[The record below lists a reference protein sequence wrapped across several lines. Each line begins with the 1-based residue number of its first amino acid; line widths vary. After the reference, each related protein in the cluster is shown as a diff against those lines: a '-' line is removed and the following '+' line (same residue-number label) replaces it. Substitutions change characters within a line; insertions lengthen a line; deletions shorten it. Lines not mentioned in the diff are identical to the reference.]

1 MPIST
6 DIQTRLPDWR
16 NWADALRNRPLVPAD
31 PAVYVIW
38 TDSAVPRLHGTTN
51 VLYIGSTKC
60 LGGATDRA
68 RLYAYT
74 YPSERHARLIKHRTE
89 TLIADG
95 HAISLRWVVLQ
106 HHSEARRLESAFLQ
120 QHLDEHL
127 ELPAF
132 NGKV

>member
-1 MPIST
+1 MPISA
-6 DIQTRLPDWR
+6 DILARLPDSR
-16 NWADALRNRPLVPAD
+16 IWADALRNRSLVPAD

-38 TDSAVPRLHGTTN
+38 TDDAVPRLHGATN
-51 VLYIGSTKC
+51 VLYIGSTKR

-74 YPSERHARLIKHRTE
+74 YPSGRHARLIKRRTE

-95 HAISLRWVVLQ
+95 HPVSLRWLVLQ
-106 HHSEARRLESAFLQ
+106 HHADARRLESTFLQ

-127 ELPAF
+127 EFPAF